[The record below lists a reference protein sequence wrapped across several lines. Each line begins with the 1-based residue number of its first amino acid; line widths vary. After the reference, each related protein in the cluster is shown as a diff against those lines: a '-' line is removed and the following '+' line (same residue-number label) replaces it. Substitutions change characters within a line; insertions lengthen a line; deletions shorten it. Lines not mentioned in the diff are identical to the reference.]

1 MALLDGGE
9 RGTTAMTE
17 KVSELLMR
25 ALPTSLFMGT
35 VTSGARCSTDGST
48 PKTRSDLQDHSDH
61 IPIHSGQQQNI
72 APITK
77 YNARCIRSR
86 CVCRSRSRAQ

>member
-1 MALLDGGE
+1 LDGGE

-35 VTSGARCSTDGST
+35 VKSGARCSTDGST
-48 PKTRSDLQDHSDH
+48 PKTIYKTTQITFLSTVV
-61 IPIHSGQQQNI
+61 